1 MGRISFIMAVAVLFT
16 FGCGTIKEQTR
27 MSDFDKTAKAYQ
39 HIMLESDFETAIEFT
54 NPEAVPED
62 IDYTAYEE
70 FKIVDYQVKKNTI
83 SEDKLEVTRTI
94 ELKYYKIDSLIVR
107 TVRYEQ
113 FWTFDEEKGTWL
125 LQTPLPELK

>member
-1 MGRISFIMAVAVLFT
+1 MGRISFVIAVAVLFT
-16 FGCGTIKEQTR
+16 VGCGTIKEKTR
-27 MSDFDKTAKAYQ
+27 MTDFDNIARAYE
-39 HIMLESDFETAIEFT
+39 HIMLESDFETAMEFT
-54 NPEAVPED
+54 DSEAGPED
-62 IDYTAYEE
+62 IDYTAYED

-107 TVRYEQ
+107 TIRYEQ
-113 FWTFDEEKGTWL
+113 VWKYDEEKKTWL